1 MATFQGSG
9 FAIDIPAGC
18 TDASIYTFALP
29 VADGFSPYIVIR
41 FETVKDPLDLLA
53 YVKKQLDALASST
66 EEFKLLS
73 QNAGKRGNWGCVV
86 SDCQW
91 GPPNGRMQQKYVHF
105 LVPGTPSRV
114 YTLSTTDLAK
124 NHARS
129 APLFEQML
137 RSFLPNTTQIVK

>member
-9 FAIDIPAGC
+9 FAIDIPTGC
-18 TDASIYTFALP
+18 TDASVYTFTLP
-29 VADGFSPYIVIR
+29 NVDGFSPYIIIR
-41 FETVKDPLDLLA
+41 FEAVKEPLDLSA
-53 YVKKQLDALASST
+53 YVNRQLEALASNT

-91 GPPNGRMQQKYVHF
+91 GPPITRMQQKYVHF
-105 LVPGTPSRV
+105 LVPGKPSKV

-124 NHARS
+124 NHALSSPVFDR
-129 APLFEQML
+129 ML
-137 RSFLPNTTQIVK
+137 RSFLPNNTQVI

>member
-18 TDASIYTFALP
+18 TDASVYTFALP
-29 VADGFSPYIVIR
+29 NVDAFSPYIIIR
-41 FETVKDPLDLLA
+41 FEAVKEPLDLSA
-53 YVKKQLDALASST
+53 YVNKQLEALASNT

-73 QNAGKRGNWGCVV
+73 QNAGKRGSWGCVV

-91 GPPNGRMQQKYVHF
+91 GPPNLRMQQKYVHF
-105 LVPGTPSRV
+105 LVPGKPSKV

-129 APLFEQML
+129 SPVFDQML
-137 RSFLPNTTQIVK
+137 RSFLPNSTQVI

>member
-18 TDASIYTFALP
+18 TDASVYTFALP
-29 VADGFSPYIVIR
+29 NVDGFSPYIIIR
-41 FETVKDPLDLLA
+41 FEAVKEPLNLSA
-53 YVKKQLDALASST
+53 YVNKQLEALASNT

-73 QNAGKRGNWGCVV
+73 QNAGKRGSWGCVV

-91 GPPNGRMQQKYVHF
+91 GPPNLRMQQKYVHF
-105 LVPGTPSRV
+105 LVPGKPSKV

-129 APLFEQML
+129 SPAFDQML
-137 RSFLPNTTQIVK
+137 RSFLPNNTQVI